1 MNMRKEGKNTIGIFG
16 TEYRQFRGKSKE
28 AIKHLLKVKEGECVD
43 AFYRDDIGYVSLVW
57 GKAGTKE
64 KAYKDGYGLAHI
76 VKVHAKELKQLGFEI
91 EDFIP
96 LVFQFGKLDRKKEKI
111 FLNGEMFRLVIT
123 TEWFSKQKTFILTA
137 FDLRPINRKNPIR
150 AKEMKNLPKKGR

>member
-1 MNMRKEGKNTIGIFG
+1 
-16 TEYRQFRGKSKE
+16 
-28 AIKHLLKVKEGECVD
+28 
-43 AFYRDDIGYVSLVW
+43 
-57 GKAGTKE
+57 
-64 KAYKDGYGLAHI
+64 
-76 VKVHAKELKQLGFEI
+76 
-91 EDFIP
+91 

>member
-16 TEYRQFRGKSKE
+16 TEYRQFRGKAKE

-96 LVFQFGKLDRKKEKI
+96 LVFQFGKIRENLRDFKI
-111 FLNGEMFRLVIT
+111 YLEGEEFCLVV
-123 TEWFSKQKTFILTA
+123 KTKWDGVDKRFIMTA
-137 FDLRPINRKNPIR
+137 FDLRPISRKNPIR
-150 AKEMKNLPKKGR
+150 AKQMKKGRF